1 MDVVGTPDKGLENM
15 GHAETFGLGQ
25 IVQVRPGEGGG
36 VYLPAQNSQ
45 ALAALQGSA
54 PFHPADKALRALLLH
69 SHQQGAVVQRDAV
82 PRLGG
87 LQSRWRDGDAAG
99 AKHGLAPGLQRD
111 GGGEGPHPQL
121 RAL

>member
-1 MDVVGTPDKGLENM
+1 M

-36 VYLPAQNSQ
+36 VYLPAQDGQ
-45 ALAALQGSA
+45 TLAALQGSA
-54 PFHPADKALRALLLH
+54 PLHPAEEAIRALFLH
-69 SHQQGAVVQRDAV
+69 PYQQGAVVQRDAV

-87 LQSRWRDGDAAG
+87 LQSRRRNGDAAG